1 MRRGIF
7 LLLIFALVAFRG
19 FSQKDDLG
27 LGEERLVPL
36 RVNAQIAKKRPFSAT
51 AAFKSPGPQS
61 YFLLDTLS
69 LPFIDDFSK
78 YKLKSYDT
86 LDYSQMLVVDKM
98 TYDFTVDGLLID
110 TFICSSDTTWSY
122 LYHNTFP
129 DSLMSKTPLTAFQV
143 IFYNHPADPFAPSD
157 TVIYWDPF
165 EIYDTIVLASTPDTI
180 DSLSLVLD
188 TLISISDTFKVYP
201 PDTSVGGVTN
211 SLWIDED
218 VFINST
224 YPIDPIT
231 VGVATFDGLNQYG
244 APHNGFSDPAG
255 YGLADYLTSKPIDLS
270 YTVTDSVYLS
280 FYYQPQ
286 GIGNDPQVTDSL
298 VLEFFGPSTLEWY
311 NIWSVPGTSYHKFKQ
326 VIFQITDPIFLQDGF
341 QFRFKNYGTLSGNLD
356 HWNLDYVRLNA
367 GRNDADTFI
376 VDVALISATGSVLQN
391 YEAVPWK
398 HYLADT
404 TLPLVA
410 DMAVSINNLDTAD
423 NNVGYHFNIRHQS
436 NVSTFPLGSNNT
448 VINRQD
454 SANRI
459 LPIDISFSSN
469 LTDSAE
475 FEINNY
481 ISPPPT
487 DTIEN
492 NDTIKYIQRFYN
504 YYAYDDGSAEWAYLL
519 NAPGA
524 KLAYRFTSIIPD
536 TLRAVDIYFSQ
547 VIEDVS
553 AEFFYLTIWNSLSP
567 EDIIYQQAFQ
577 TPVYEDALN
586 KFHTY
591 LLDEILVLSGT
602 YYIGWVQVTD
612 ASLNVGFDKNRDASS
627 FLYYNVSG
635 TWIQSI
641 IDGSVMMRPLFG
653 GPVIIP
659 VGIGEGFSPIKK
671 DLQYRVFPN
680 PAKELVYIQA
690 DGNNNQDFLHI
701 MIHDIYG
708 RKVKEVSTDNG
719 IVHVAGLSLGV
730 YFFTIQAGDNDE
742 FFIEKV
748 LINR

>member
-1 MRRGIF
+1 MNRGV
-7 LLLIFALVAFRG
+7 LLILIFALITLHG
-19 FSQKDDLG
+19 FSQNDYIESE
-27 LGEERLVPL
+27 GEQLVPL
-36 RVNAQIAKKRPFSAT
+36 RVNAQILKKQPLSAS
-51 AAFKSPGPQS
+51 ASYKSSESQS

-69 LPFIDDFSK
+69 LPFIDDFSQ

-86 LDYSQMLVVDKM
+86 LDYSQMLVVDM
-98 TYDFTVDGLLID
+98 VTYDFTIDGLPMD

-122 LYHNTFP
+122 LFHNTIP
-129 DSLMSKTPLTAFQV
+129 DSLISKTPLTAYQV
-143 IFYNHPADPFAPSD
+143 VFYNHPADPFAPSD
-157 TVIYWDPF
+157 TAICWDPF

-180 DSLSLVLD
+180 DSLGIVLD

-218 VFINST
+218 VFVNST
-224 YPIDPIT
+224 YPIEPIT

-255 YGLADYLTSKPIDLS
+255 YGVADYLTSKPIDLS
-270 YTVTDSVYLS
+270 YAVTDSVYLS

-286 GIGNDPQVTDSL
+286 GIGNDPQPEDSL
-298 VLEFFGPSTLEWY
+298 VLEFFGPSTLQWY
-311 NIWSVPGTSYHKFKQ
+311 NIWSVPGSSYHNFKQ
-326 VIFQITDPIFLQDGF
+326 VILHITNPIFLQDGF

-448 VINRQD
+448 VINRQ
-454 SANRI
+454 SQLNRS

-553 AEFFYLTIWNSLSP
+553 AEFFYLTIWNSLTP

-591 LLDEILVLSGT
+591 LLDETLILSGT
-602 YYIGWVQVTD
+602 YYIGWVQETD
-612 ASLNVGFDKNRDASS
+612 ASLNIGFDKNRDASS

-659 VGIGEGFSPIKK
+659 VGIGESFSPIKK

-742 FFIEKV
+742 FFVEKV

>member
-1 MRRGIF
+1 MNRGIF
-7 LLLIFALVAFRG
+7 LILIFALITLQG
-19 FSQKDDLG
+19 FSQKDYVG
-27 LGEERLVPL
+27 SEGEQLVPL
-36 RVNAQIAKKRPFSAT
+36 RVNAQITKKAPSPIT
-51 AAFKSPGPQS
+51 ALKSPVQQS

-69 LPFIDDFSK
+69 LPFIDDFSGN
-78 YKLKSYDT
+78 KLKSYDT
-86 LDYSQMLVVDKM
+86 SDYSQMLVVDM
-98 TYDFTVDGLLID
+98 VTYDFTIDGLPID

-122 LYHNTFP
+122 LFHNSIP
-129 DSLMSKTPLTAFQV
+129 DSLISKTPLTSYQV

-157 TVIYWDPF
+157 TAICWDPF
-165 EIYDTIVLASTPDTI
+165 EVYDTIVLSSLPDTI
-180 DSLSLVLD
+180 DSIGIILD
-188 TLISISDTFKVYP
+188 TLVNISDTLAIYP
-201 PDTSVGGVTN
+201 PDTSLGGMSN
-211 SLWIDED
+211 SLWIDEY

-224 YPIDPIT
+224 YPINPIT

-255 YGLADYLTSKPIDLS
+255 YGVADYLTSKPIDLS
-270 YTVTDSVYLS
+270 YVVTDSVYLS

-286 GIGNDPQVTDSL
+286 GIGNDPQATDSL
-298 VLEFFGPSTLEWY
+298 VLEFFGPSTLQWY
-311 NIWSVPGTSYHKFKQ
+311 NIWSVPGSSYHNFKQ
-326 VIFQITDPIFLQDGF
+326 VILHITNPVFLQDGF

-356 HWNLDYVRLNA
+356 HWNLDYVRLNS
-367 GRNDADTFI
+367 GRNDVDTFI
-376 VDVALISATGSVLQN
+376 VDIALVSATGSVLQS
-391 YEAVPWK
+391 YESVPWK

-410 DMAVSINNLDTAD
+410 EMMVRINNLDTAD
-423 NNVGYHFNIRHQS
+423 HNVGYHYNIRHQS
-436 NVSTFPLGSNNT
+436 NVSTFPFGTNNT
-448 VINRQD
+448 VINRQSYLLRD
-454 SANRI
+454 
-459 LPIDISFSSN
+459 LLIDTTFSSN

-586 KFHTY
+586 KYHTY
-591 LLDEILVLSGT
+591 LLDETLILSGT
-602 YYIGWVQVTD
+602 YYIGWVQETG
-612 ASLNVGFDKNRDASS
+612 ASLNIGFDKNRDASS

-635 TWIQSI
+635 TWNQSI

-653 GPVIIP
+653 APVILP
-659 VGIGEGFSPIKK
+659 TDVEEGFMPIDRDSKY
-671 DLQYRVFPN
+671 LVFPN
-680 PAKELVYIQA
+680 PAKEFIYIQT
-690 DGNNNQDFLHI
+690 DGNANQDYLHI
-701 MIHDIYG
+701 MIRDIYG
-708 RKVKEVSTDNG
+708 RMVKEININDG
-719 IVHVAGLSLGV
+719 IVPIEDLSLGL
-730 YFFTIQAGDNDE
+730 YFFTIQAADSDE
-742 FFIEKV
+742 HFVEKV
-748 LINR
+748 LIYR